1 MKKIFILLITFFIF
15 SYTHAVSSQDLD
27 TAIYKLSKQIMVL
40 DPYQYDD
47 METYMELAYL
57 KRKYKLDY
65 LKIYD
70 TLYRDRKAYNNYYY
84 DQYILYSKF

>member
-1 MKKIFILLITFFIF
+1 
-15 SYTHAVSSQDLD
+15 
-27 TAIYKLSKQIMVL
+27 MVL

-84 DQYILYSKF
+84 DQYILYSKFLSDSAVVTEDCLNIPG

>member
-1 MKKIFILLITFFIF
+1 
-15 SYTHAVSSQDLD
+15 
-27 TAIYKLSKQIMVL
+27 MVL

-70 TLYRDRKAYNNYYY
+70 TYTVIEKLIITITTINIF
-84 DQYILYSKF
+84 YIANF